1 MFVSGDRRY
10 KVFVVSLFYLTHITA
25 INLIILTALTLF
37 YKDNCNSAPSP
48 NICTILSALQTL
60 ESDLFFD
67 IIHRLLQKGIIFF
80 LKLIEKKRPMM
91 GILVIVGLGEFLV
104 PVNSS

>member
-10 KVFVVSLFYLTHITA
+10 KVFVVSLFYLKHITA
-25 INLIILTALTLF
+25 INLGSLTALTLF

-48 NICTILSALQTL
+48 NICTILSALHT
-60 ESDLFFD
+60 SDLFFE
-67 IIHRLLQKGIIFF
+67 IIHRLLQKEIIFF
-80 LKLIEKKRPMM
+80 LKSIQKKRPTM
-91 GILVIVGLGEFLV
+91 GILVILGLGELLV